1 MPYPVRNLLENKN
14 EPVVAQLSFS
24 VRDVL
29 GLMLENDYSQ
39 LPVVDQQ
46 NTPIGFV
53 TFRGI
58 TRTLLYLE
66 CPIEELVVE
75 TVYEKVDKAQ
85 VYRGD
90 DDLFDLLDRLRD
102 NSVILV
108 VDSDNRLIGVV
119 TTYDATE
126 YLRMRSEDMMFV
138 ADIEATLKDLILTA
152 FTDARGEVNQQNLKA
167 AIEKISTSN
176 QPTKADFAKA
186 LSKYLELSQSGK
198 FESVLMLRAYE
209 EHIQKPTKIPEFD
222 ELTLYSYIE
231 LLLHPDQNDFF
242 QAVFSYTQNQIRKLF
257 QGVRETRNALA
268 HFREINSA
276 QRDQLRY
283 CKDMLEKITGA
294 LPEKE
299 NTVVGADTK
308 ETEPAVSQEDALQ
321 IVPMDEEVSPTE
333 SKYASLIDKLQK
345 TNPDHDQVKLT
356 FDEINDVLNGGLPP
370 SARIHRAWW
379 ANDSIGHVQSQLWLA
394 AGWKTTYINITEE
407 TVVFSRIKEVERR
420 YINFYN
426 NVQTK
431 LSKTGVPMKKNISAQ
446 GNNWITIYQIPDP
459 GPASAIL
466 GFSFTKEKKFR
477 VEFYID
483 CGNKDKNKMIFDLL
497 HQEQAKLQSAITEPM
512 TWERIDKKRA
522 SRVAIYHPGHI
533 SDSDEELD
541 KLSTWA
547 VEAMK
552 QLSGAIVEP
561 AQLAIKQVMG
571 I

>member
-1 MPYPVRNLLENKN
+1 MPYPVQNLLENKN

-24 VRDVL
+24 VRAVL

-66 CPIEELVVE
+66 CPIDELIVE
-75 TVYEKVDKAQ
+75 TVYEKVDKTQ
-85 VYRGD
+85 IYRGD
-90 DDLFDLLDRLRD
+90 DDLFDLLDKLRD

-108 VDSDNRLIGVV
+108 VDSDNHLIGVA

-126 YLRMRSEDMMFV
+126 YLRMHSEDMMLV
-138 ADIEATLKDLILTA
+138 ADIEATLKALNLMA
-152 FTDARGEVNQQNLKA
+152 FAGPMGEVNQQNLKA

-186 LSKYLELSQSGK
+186 LSKYLELSQSEK
-198 FESVLMLRAYE
+198 LQSALMIKAYE

-242 QAVFSYTQNQIRKLF
+242 QSVFPYSQNQIRKLF
-257 QGVRETRNALA
+257 QGVHKTRNALA
-268 HFREINSA
+268 HFREINSS

-283 CKDMLEKITGA
+283 CKDILEKITGA
-294 LPEKE
+294 LPEKD
-299 NTVVGADTK
+299 NAIAGADTQ
-308 ETEPAVSQEDALQ
+308 ETKPAVSQERLLQ
-321 IVPMDEEVSPTE
+321 IVPMDEETSPTE
-333 SKYASLIDKLQK
+333 SKYAPLIEKLQAI
-345 TNPDHDQVKLT
+345 NSDQDQVKLT
-356 FDEINDVLNGGLPP
+356 FDDVDDVLNGGLPP

-394 AGWKTTYINITEE
+394 AGWKTTYINFTEE
-407 TVVFSRIKEVERR
+407 TVVFSRIKEVEKS
-420 YINFYN
+420 YISFYN
-426 NVQTK
+426 DLQAK
-431 LSKTGVPMKKNISAQ
+431 LKKTDVPTKKNISIQ
-446 GNNWITIYQIPDP
+446 GNNWIVIYQMPDP
-459 GPASAIL
+459 GPAVAIL
-466 GFSFTKEKKFR
+466 GFSFTKERKFR
-477 VEFYID
+477 VELYID
-483 CGNKDKNKMIFDLL
+483 AGNKEKNKLIFDLL
-497 HQEQAKLQSAITEPM
+497 SQQQEKIEQNTGEPI

-522 SRVAIYHPGHI
+522 SRVAIYHSGHI
-533 SDSDEELD
+533 SDADDELD

-547 VEAMK
+547 VIAMK
-552 QLSGAIVEP
+552 NFSSAIVTP
-561 AQLAIKQVMG
+561 AQAAIKQVMG
-571 I
+571 L